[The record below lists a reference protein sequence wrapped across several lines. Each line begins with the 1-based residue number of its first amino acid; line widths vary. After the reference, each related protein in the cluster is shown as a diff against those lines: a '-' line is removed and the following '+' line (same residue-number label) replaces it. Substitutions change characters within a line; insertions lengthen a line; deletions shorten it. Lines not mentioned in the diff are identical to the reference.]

1 MLEITGDNLSIKD
14 IIKVSRNYE
23 QIKLSP
29 YAKERIT
36 EGFLNLQKIK
46 SKTPTIYG
54 ISTGVGSMKDIYIP
68 SLNREQ
74 YQKNILLSHA
84 MGTGP
89 YFDEDIV
96 RAAILLKINSFA
108 KGYSGVRLLVVE
120 SLIGLLNNN
129 IVPAVPQKGSV
140 GSSGDLV
147 PLAHIALVIIG
158 EGYVIEKNQIVDS
171 KAILQLHKLYP
182 ISLVEKEGLSLI
194 NGTEMM
200 TAIASLVCYDTDILL
215 KTADIA
221 GAMSFEVLNGVI
233 DAYDLYA
240 MNVRPHIGQLAVAKN
255 LLSLLKGS
263 FLEKKGQASIQD
275 AYSLRCIPQVH
286 GASRDALTHAI
297 NIVTTEINSVTDNP
311 IFVNNCVFSNGNFH
325 GQPIAL
331 VMDYLK
337 IALSEIGNISERRI
351 NRMLDCNLSHLPP
364 FLATHSQISPGLM
377 IVQYSAAA
385 LVSEN
390 KVLAHPASVDSIP
403 LSANQEDHVSMG
415 TIAARQAKEILIN
428 VQDVIS
434 MELFISINGIE
445 YFKHE
450 LGQGTQLTYDYLRQ
464 VSPQIEEDRLY
475 IDDIK
480 KITHAVVSG
489 KLLEEVAKKIE
500 IL

>member
-1 MLEITGDNLSIKD
+1 MLEITGDYLSIKD

-23 QIKLSP
+23 PIKLSP
-29 YAKERIT
+29 YAKERIA
-36 EGFLNLQKIK
+36 EGYLNLQKSK
-46 SKTPTIYG
+46 SKNPKIYG
-54 ISTGVGSMKDIYIP
+54 MSTGVGSMKDIFIP
-68 SLNREQ
+68 FLQREQ

-84 MGTGP
+84 IGTGS
-89 YFDEDIV
+89 YFDEEVV
-96 RAAILLKINSFA
+96 RAAILLKVNSFA

-120 SLIGLLNNN
+120 SLVALLNNN

-147 PLAHIALVIIG
+147 PLAYIALVIIG
-158 EGYVIEKNQIVDS
+158 EGYVIEKNQIVSS
-171 KAILQLHKLYP
+171 KAVLQSHKLYP

-194 NGTEMM
+194 NGTEIM
-200 TAIASLVCYDTDILL
+200 TAIASLVCFDADVLL

-233 DAYDLYA
+233 DAYNLYA
-240 MNVRPHIGQLAVAKN
+240 MNVRPHTGQLVVAQN

-263 FLEKKGQASIQD
+263 FLEKKEQASTQD

-286 GASRDALTHAI
+286 GASRDALTHAV
-297 NIVTTEINSVTDNP
+297 NVVTTEINSVTDNP
-311 IFVNNCVFSNGNFH
+311 IFINNCAISNGNFH

-337 IALSEIGNISERRI
+337 IALSEMGNISERRI
-351 NRMLDCNLSHLPP
+351 NRMLDCNLSHLPA
-364 FLATHSQISPGLM
+364 FLTTNLQISPGLM

-385 LVSEN
+385 LVSED

-403 LSANQEDHVSMG
+403 LSANQENHVSMG

-428 VQDVIS
+428 VQNVIA
-434 MELFISINGIE
+434 MELFVSINGIE
-445 YFKHE
+445 FLKHE
-450 LGQGTQLTYDYLRQ
+450 LGKGTQLTYDYLRQ

-475 IDDIK
+475 NDDIK
-480 KITHAVVSG
+480 NITHVIASG
-489 KLLEEVAKKIE
+489 ELLEEVKKIIE
-500 IL
+500 IV